1 MNGWYMKKLL
11 FVTGTRADF
20 GKLEPLAV
28 AARDQDFDVSFWV
41 TGMHMMERYGLTK
54 IEVQRVQ
61 GVGVSEFS
69 NQYEGDPQDVILAK
83 TVLGFSEFVR
93 VHQPNLVIV
102 HGDRIEAL
110 ACAIVCATNYIRC
123 AHVEGGE
130 VSGTI
135 DELFRHC
142 NTKLAFCHF
151 VSSHSAAERVA
162 RLGEPKESIY
172 VIGSP
177 ELDFHSKPSGVSIE
191 TVRDHYDIPFFDY
204 GICTFHPVTSE
215 QDTMAEQ
222 AVNLFGTLDASGKNF
237 VVILPNNDPGS
248 DDIMAA
254 IHKLPTDR
262 FRILPSMRF
271 SHFSELMKN
280 AACIVGNSS
289 AGVRE
294 APFLSIPSLD
304 VGTRQNARA
313 QSASITSAR
322 AEERD
327 RILAFLEQDWGK
339 RYPANDDFGQGSASE
354 RFVEIMGQD
363 AFWQAKLQ
371 KAFVDHA

>member
-61 GVGVSEFS
+61 GVGVAEFS

-93 VHQPNLVIV
+93 GHQPDLVIV

-177 ELDFHSKPSGVSIE
+177 ELDFHSKPSGMSIE
-191 TVRDHYDIPFFDY
+191 TVRDHYDIPFSDY

-222 AVNLFGTLDASGKNF
+222 AANLFGTLDASGKNF

-254 IHKLPTDR
+254 IQKLPTDR
-262 FRILPSMRF
+262 FRTLPSMRF

-354 RFVEIMGQD
+354 RFVEIMGQE

>member
-1 MNGWYMKKLL
+1 MKKLL

-28 AARDQDFDVSFWV
+28 AARDQGFDVSFWV

-83 TVLGFSEFVR
+83 TVLGFSDFVR
-93 VHQPNLVIV
+93 GHQPDLVIV

-191 TVRDHYDIPFFDY
+191 TVRGHYDIPFTDY

-222 AVNLFGTLDASGKNF
+222 AVNLFGALDASGKNF

-254 IHKLPTDR
+254 INKLPTGR

-354 RFVEIMGQD
+354 RFVDIMCQD